1 MMDKY
6 LVIYKGKW
14 CEMEH
19 ELSAGC
25 EEGAVQDLI
34 DDGIIESDADVI
46 EVALL
51 YQTGE

>member
-1 MMDKY
+1 MDKY
-6 LVIYKGKW
+6 LVTYTSEWG
-14 CEMEH
+14 EMEH
-19 ELSAGC
+19 QLAAGC